1 MRKKRFIQAH
11 VYIYVSTMN
20 LSHAYFNAFIF
31 ISFIILQY
39 TIIYLYE
46 TTMFIFK
53 AILYTFCNT
62 STATGF
68 TFFRDASR
76 SKFFIKSA
84 R

>member
-1 MRKKRFIQAH
+1 MHRRWK
-11 VYIYVSTMN
+11 
-20 LSHAYFNAFIF
+20 SHAYFNAFIF

-39 TIIYLYE
+39 TIMYE
-46 TTMFIFK
+46 TTTFTIFK

-76 SKFFIKSA
+76 SKSFIKSA